1 MLKLLGTECLY
12 APQPPS
18 GSNIEMVL
26 ADDYGKEAS
35 NSPSNLIPGKLV
47 HKHTYAIDSTIIYQ
61 CIGTKHGSKT
71 KFTHDYNQMNVS
83 ATCLKENQW
92 KVPSLWGKC
101 DACKF
106 VDRYV

>member
-1 MLKLLGTECLY
+1 MFKFLGTECLY
-12 APQPPS
+12 APRPPS
-18 GSNIEMVL
+18 ESNIEMVL
-26 ADDYGKEAS
+26 ADDYGKEALS
-35 NSPSNLIPGKLV
+35 SPLNRISEDIV
-47 HKHTYAIDSTIIYQ
+47 HKHTYSIDSTIIYQ
-61 CIGTKHGSKT
+61 CIGTKYGNKT

-106 VDRYV
+106 VNRLM

>member
-1 MLKLLGTECLY
+1 MY
-12 APQPPS
+12 APEPPS

-35 NSPSNLIPGKLV
+35 NSPSNLITGELV

-61 CIGTKHGSKT
+61 CIGTKYGSKT

-92 KVPSLWGKC
+92 KVPYLWGKC

-106 VDRYV
+106 VDRLV